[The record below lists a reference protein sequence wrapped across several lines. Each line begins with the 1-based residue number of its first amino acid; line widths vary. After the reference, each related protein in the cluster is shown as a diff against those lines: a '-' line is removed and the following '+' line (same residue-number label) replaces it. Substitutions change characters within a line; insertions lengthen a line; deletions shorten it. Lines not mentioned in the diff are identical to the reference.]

1 MSAMV
6 APTPLVHLVDN
17 DPKLLRAV
25 GRLLATAGISTT
37 QSTSAAAFRAQY
49 DASVPGCVVLDLS
62 MPDEDGLALQE
73 TLERDHL
80 DVPIVFL
87 SGRSDVRASVIAMK
101 HGAVDFLTKPV
112 DGESLIDA
120 VQRCLDID
128 ARKRAQARDEVEL
141 QGLLDTLTPREREIL
156 PYLVSGLLNKQIAGE
171 LGVVEKTVK
180 VHRMHVMEKLH
191 VHRLAD
197 LVRLAER
204 MHVLPVGPM
213 AN

>member
-1 MSAMV
+1 MTAV
-6 APTPLVHLVDN
+6 APLVHLVDN

-25 GRLLATAGISTT
+25 GRLLATAGIHTT
-37 QSTSAAAFRAQY
+37 ESTSAAAFRAQY

-62 MPDEDGLALQE
+62 MPGESGLDLQE
-73 TLERDHL
+73 TLERDHV
-80 DVPIVFL
+80 DVPVVFL
-87 SGRSDVRASVIAMK
+87 SGCGDVPATVLAMK
-101 HGAVDFLTKPV
+101 HGAVDFLTKPF
-112 DGESLIDA
+112 DGDALIDA
-120 VQRCLDID
+120 VKRCLDLD
-128 ARKRAQARDEVEL
+128 AERRAHAREEEALQATL
-141 QGLLDTLTPREREIL
+141 ATLTPREREIL
-156 PYLVSGLLNKQIAGE
+156 PYLVSGLLNKQIAAQ

-204 MHVLPVGPM
+204 MHVLPVGPT